1 MGKSDELIIKNDY
14 AVEFE
19 KKDCVSLL
27 LPGVSL
33 EFYNIC
39 GFVLIMLK
47 ADEEAEESSRINV
60 EFLTTES
67 TYKELVFGR

>member
-1 MGKSDELIIKNDY
+1 MIMPSSLRRKI
-14 AVEFE
+14 
-19 KKDCVSLL
+19 VSLL

-39 GFVLIMLK
+39 GFVLTMLK